1 MYTPVITTDAIA
13 QSLQKQLSGHDESTV
28 DTSERVEEESEEDYV
43 SDSEVDVSTDGEV
56 S

>member
-1 MYTPVITTDAIA
+1 MIALFGKDWRNPV
-13 QSLQKQLSGHDESTV
+13 K
-28 DTSERVEEESEEDYV
+28 RVEEESEPEDYV

>member
-1 MYTPVITTDAIA
+1 MIALSAKDWRNPV
-13 QSLQKQLSGHDESTV
+13 KH
-28 DTSERVEEESEEDYV
+28 VEEESEEEYV